1 MTPGARLMTLADEL
15 RAIASNGLHWSTN
28 EHDRARYDR
37 TLAIAAQLA
46 SLADT
51 RTAGEIERVFRGNLG
66 MRTPLLS
73 VDAAVF
79 DESGRLLLIQRAD
92 TGAWAMPG
100 GAAEVGETPAE
111 AVAREVR
118 EETGLE
124 VRAVQ
129 LLGIYDSRLVG
140 SPDATH
146 HYQVVFRCAVTGG
159 GLVRTS
165 EAMTFEY
172 VSEPEARS
180 RRLHSGHGVR
190 VADAFRIHRGDA
202 RHAMF
207 Q

>member
-1 MTPGARLMTLADEL
+1 MTLADEL

-79 DESGRLLLIQRAD
+79 DESARLLLIQRAD
-92 TGAWAMPG
+92 NGAWAMPG

-129 LLGIYDSRLVG
+129 LLGIYDSRHAG
-140 SPDATH
+140 SPDAMH
-146 HYQVVFRCAVTGG
+146 HYQVLFRCAVTGG
-159 GLVRTS
+159 ALVRTS

-180 RRLHSGHGVR
+180 RRLHPGHGIR
-190 VADAFRIHRGDA
+190 IADAFRIHRGDA
-202 RHAMF
+202 RDAMF

>member
-1 MTPGARLMTLADEL
+1 MHLADEL
-15 RAIASNGLHWSTN
+15 RAIAMNGLHWSTN

-37 TLAIAAQLA
+37 TLAIAAELA

-51 RTAGEIERVFRGNLG
+51 RNAAEIERVFRGDLG

-92 TGAWAMPG
+92 NATWAMPG

-124 VRAVQ
+124 VRPTQ
-129 LLGIYDSRLVG
+129 LLGIYDSRRVA
-140 SPDATH
+140 SPDPAH
-146 HYQVVFRCAVTGG
+146 HYQLVFRCAAIGG
-159 GLVRTS
+159 RLVSTS
-165 EAMTFEY
+165 EAMALEY
-172 VSEPEARS
+172 VREEETAG
-180 RRLHSGHGVR
+180 RRLHPGHGVR
-190 VADAFRIHRGDA
+190 IADAFRIHRGDA
-202 RHAMF
+202 RDAIF

>member
-1 MTPGARLMTLADEL
+1 MTLADEL
-15 RAIASNGLHWSTN
+15 RAIASNGLHWSTD

-37 TLAIAAQLA
+37 TLVIAAQLA

-92 TGAWAMPG
+92 NGAWALPG

-111 AVAREVR
+111 AVSREVR

-140 SPDATH
+140 SPDAMH

-180 RRLHSGHGVR
+180 RHLHPGHEVR
-190 VADAFRIHRGDA
+190 IADAFRIHGGDA
-202 RHAMF
+202 RDAMF